1 MEISEFAPRIE
12 TMSID
17 EDKIGAVIGP
27 GGKTIKSIAAKTSA
41 EVNIDNDGKVTVYG
55 KTAKS
60 AMEAIDLIKSIVAE
74 PEVGKIY
81 NGTVKKIMDFGAFIE
96 ILPGKE
102 GLCHISKM
110 SKKRV
115 NDVNDVLKVN
125 QEIPV
130 KLLEVD
136 RMGRLNLSYID
147 ALVQLGRDTE

>member
-1 MEISEFAPRIE
+1 
-12 TMSID
+12 
-17 EDKIGAVIGP
+17 
-27 GGKTIKSIAAKTSA
+27 
-41 EVNIDNDGKVTVYG
+41 
-55 KTAKS
+55 
-60 AMEAIDLIKSIVAE
+60 
-74 PEVGKIY
+74 
-81 NGTVKKIMDFGAFIE
+81 
-96 ILPGKE
+96 
-102 GLCHISKM
+102 M